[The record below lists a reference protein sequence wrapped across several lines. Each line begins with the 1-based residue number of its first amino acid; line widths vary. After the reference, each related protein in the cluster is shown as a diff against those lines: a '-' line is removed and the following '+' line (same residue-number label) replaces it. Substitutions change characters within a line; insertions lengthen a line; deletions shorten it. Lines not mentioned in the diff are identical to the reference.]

1 MRRLS
6 PVERKQI
13 LFHTVLRLQKD
24 WVCRYGQW
32 NTDKL
37 LHELRRVL
45 RQAEKGGILE
55 TPDAPAPMPDAI
67 DESLPLFDELCA

>member
-6 PVERKQI
+6 PVERKHI
-13 LFHTVLRLQKD
+13 LFHTVVRLQKD

-37 LHELRRVL
+37 LHELRRLL
-45 RQAEKGGILE
+45 RRAEKDGTLE
-55 TPDAPAPMPDAI
+55 TPDAPAPVTDAI